1 MGLMGTCSTGHVSIT
16 AADDA
21 DGADANRF
29 SGFTAD
35 CGRHLFGALAGSYA
49 GHEHEVGSAG
59 KVEEPKRSSSH
70 GTGPQA
76 HPVWA
81 HPIRAR
87 RHSIRQR
94 LLLCTAGDLVS
105 TVKAAGSELS
115 YQQRNRNG
123 RGA

>member
-1 MGLMGTCSTGHVSIT
+1 MGLLVTGHCLSRPPTMLTVLTQTPLFGVHRRLRSPSI
-16 AADDA
+16 
-21 DGADANRF
+21 
-29 SGFTAD
+29 
-35 CGRHLFGALAGSYA
+35 GALAGSYA

-87 RHSIRQR
+87 RHRIRQR
-94 LLLCTAGDLVS
+94 LLLCTAGDLVG

>member
-1 MGLMGTCSTGHVSIT
+1 MLTVLTQT
-16 AADDA
+16 AFRGSPPTAVA
-21 DGADANRF
+21 IYLERSPAAMPVTNTKSVRLGRFRNR
-29 SGFTAD
+29 SDRPAT
-35 CGRHLFGALAGSYA
+35 
-49 GHEHEVGSAG
+49 
-59 KVEEPKRSSSH
+59 

-87 RHSIRQR
+87 RHRIRQR

-115 YQQRNRNG
+115 YQQRN
-123 RGA
+123 